1 MPKALTSSARPR
13 TNAFTIGLMSAMA
26 AMMGLLPIAQA
37 QSLSEKGLALS
48 REHCARCHVVEQS
61 NRFSGIS
68 STPSFPM
75 LVRALKD
82 WRERFETFHARL
94 PHPSV
99 IRIDGVAPPSDSPP
113 TTRLVYLKPEDIDAF
128 VAYAESLQPE

>member
-1 MPKALTSSARPR
+1 MAKALPFQPALRGAVLAAGLIAAITTMSIGVPSAR
-13 TNAFTIGLMSAMA
+13 
-26 AMMGLLPIAQA
+26 A

-48 REHCARCHVVEQS
+48 REHCARCHVIEAS

-75 LVRALKD
+75 MVRALAD

-99 IRIDGVAPPSDSPP
+99 IRIEGVAPPSDAPP
-113 TTRLVYLKPEDIDAF
+113 TTRLVRLKPEDIDAF
-128 VAYAESLQPE
+128 VAYAETLRPE

>member
-1 MPKALTSSARPR
+1 M
-13 TNAFTIGLMSAMA
+13 GLAVGLA
-26 AMMGLLPIAQA
+26 AMTLFVPTTSA
-37 QSLSEKGLALS
+37 QSLSDKGLALS
-48 REHCARCHVVEQS
+48 REHCARCHVIEAA
-61 NRFSGIS
+61 NRFSGIA

-99 IRIDGVAPPSDSPP
+99 IRIDGIAPPSNAPA

-128 VAYAESLQPE
+128 VAYAETLRPQ